1 MAVDPIQAPPPPR
14 SATDLFS
21 DPLDSHPL
29 WFKPDLFLSPN
40 FDTDSYISEL
50 RTFVPFDTLR
60 SELRSHLTSLNHE
73 LIDLINRD
81 YADFVNL
88 STKLVDVDSAVVR
101 MRAPLLELREKIEG
115 FRGSVDSSLVALKN
129 GLGQR
134 SEAAATREVLE
145 LLLDTFHVVSKVEK
159 LIKELPSV
167 PADWSNGDVNV
178 TEKNAA
184 SNGNI
189 ENGTNVRETQSM
201 LLERI
206 ASEMNRLKFY
216 IAHAQNLPFIQNM
229 EKRIQSASLL
239 LDASLGHCFV
249 DGLEHR
255 DENVI
260 YNCLRAYAA
269 IDNTSSAEEIFRTT
283 VVAPLIQKI
292 IPHGASG
299 VVVGTSRDGLEDD
312 YQEIKKCIE
321 KDCKFLLEISSA
333 ENSGLH
339 VFDFLANSILKE
351 ILSAIQKGKP
361 GAFSPGRP
369 TEFLINYKSSLDFLA
384 HLEGYCPSRS
394 AVTKFRAEA
403 VYIEFMKQWNVG
415 VYFSLRFQEI
425 AGALDSALAATSLI
439 PVHSSHS
446 GHGNSQDLTL
456 KQSVTFLESLRS
468 CWREDVLIVSCA
480 DKFLRLTLQ
489 LLSRFSNWLS
499 SGLAARKMGNT
510 GPNSGYKWA
519 ASAVP
524 NDFLYIIHDINC
536 LATEVCGDYLEH
548 VLKLLSS
555 CSAGILDL
563 VKQSILQGGKSLHD
577 LTPLAINAIT
587 EALVDEAVKG
597 LKDVKAIATTFRM
610 TNKPIP
616 TRHSLYV
623 SGLLTPLKKDFL
635 DMEKH
640 NPYLT
645 KETINELRHG
655 AATAI
660 TGRYYDMVAEIVSVA
675 RKTESSLQRL
685 KKGAQRRAGVS
696 SDVSDP
702 TVSDTDKLCM
712 QYFLDIQEYG
722 RTLSTLGV
730 DAKEIPAY
738 RSLWQCVAP
747 SDRENVINL

>member
-1 MAVDPIQAPPPPR
+1 MAVDPIQTPPPPQPR
-14 SATDLFS
+14 SNTYLFS

-40 FDTDSYISEL
+40 FDSDSYISEL

-60 SELRSHLTSLNHE
+60 SELQAHLTSLNHE

-81 YADFVNL
+81 YTDFVNL

-129 GLGQR
+129 GLEQR

-167 PADWSNGDVNV
+167 PADWSNGDVNLAQKSV
-178 TEKNAA
+178 V
-184 SNGNI
+184 SNGSI

-249 DGLEHR
+249 GGLEHR
-255 DENVI
+255 DESEW
-260 YNCLRAYAA
+260 LLG
-269 IDNTSSAEEIFRTT
+269 SS
-283 VVAPLIQKI
+283 
-292 IPHGASG
+292 G
-299 VVVGTSRDGLEDD
+299 DGLEND
-312 YQEIKKCIE
+312 YQEIKTCINE
-321 KDCKFLLEISSA
+321 GCKFLLEISSA

-351 ILSAIQKGKP
+351 TSWSILKAIVHPDLQ
-361 GAFSPGRP
+361 
-369 TEFLINYKSSLDFLA
+369 SLN
-384 HLEGYCPSRS
+384 
-394 AVTKFRAEA
+394 FRAEA
-403 VYIEFMKQWNVG
+403 IYNEFMKQWNVG

-439 PVHSSHS
+439 PVHNSHS
-446 GHGNSQDLTL
+446 GHQNSQDLTL
-456 KQSVTFLESLRS
+456 RQSVTLLESLRS
-468 CWREDVLIVSCA
+468 CWREDVLIFSCA

-499 SGLAARKMGNT
+499 SGLDARKTGNT
-510 GPNSGYKWA
+510 SSSSGYEWA

-536 LATEVCGDYLEH
+536 LVTEVCGDYLDQ
-548 VLKLLSS
+548 VLQLLSS
-555 CSAGILDL
+555 CSINVLDL
-563 VKQSILQGGKSLHD
+563 VKKSILQGGQSLNG
-577 LTPLAINAIT
+577 LIPLVINAIT
-587 EALVDEAVKG
+587 EALVDESVKG
-597 LKDVKAIATTFRM
+597 LKDTFTLCIRIVNSVKEGF
-610 TNKPIP
+610 
-616 TRHSLYV
+616 
-623 SGLLTPLKKDFL
+623 SG
-635 DMEKH
+635 
-640 NPYLT
+640 YG
-645 KETINELRHG
+645 ET
-655 AATAI
+655 
-660 TGRYYDMVAEIVSVA
+660 
-675 RKTESSLQRL
+675 
-685 KKGAQRRAGVS
+685 
-696 SDVSDP
+696 
-702 TVSDTDKLCM
+702 
-712 QYFLDIQEYG
+712 
-722 RTLSTLGV
+722 
-730 DAKEIPAY
+730 
-738 RSLWQCVAP
+738 
-747 SDRENVINL
+747 